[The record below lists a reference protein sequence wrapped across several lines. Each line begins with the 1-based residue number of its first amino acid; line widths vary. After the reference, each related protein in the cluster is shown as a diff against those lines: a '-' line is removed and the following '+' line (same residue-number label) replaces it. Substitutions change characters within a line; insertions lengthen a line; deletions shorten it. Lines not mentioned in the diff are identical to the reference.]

1 MNRREKT
8 PARGFLLF
16 LVLIFGMVAVGC
28 TEGSENTPGSSG
40 RSDAKTHEHGEEA
53 GNQDTAPHSG
63 THDEEGEHSSH
74 SDSEPITLSKE
85 AVQRYGLETATAES
99 GQLAGRVTAPGRI
112 EYPPNQKA
120 HISPLVQSR
129 VAETD
134 VSIGDEVDPGDTL
147 ATMRSIKLGRAR
159 AAVDEAKAEEQV
171 ADTNFARLKRLHEQ
185 NVVSER
191 RFLKAKGELETARAD
206 LQAAKSEMETF
217 GVSSG
222 SGPFY
227 ALTADIGGQVVEQ
240 HAASGE
246 VKKPSEPLFT
256 VADASEIWVVADVH
270 QEAMRRVE
278 TGMKATVVLDAYP
291 ARSWSGQVDW
301 VAQQVDGDTRTL
313 PIRVVLDN
321 KGRRLKPGMY
331 ADVLM
336 LPKRGEAHALVPVG
350 AIQRVHGRRVV
361 FVPTDKA
368 RTYHPVEV
376 EVGAESDGMAEIL
389 SGLEPGDEYVSSGAF
404 DLKATATAASR
415 SSSHSH

>member
-1 MNRREKT
+1 M
-8 PARGFLLF
+8 
-16 LVLIFGMVAVGC
+16 LIFGMVAVGC
-28 TEGSENTPGSSG
+28 TEGAETNPEATGP
-40 RSDAKTHEHGEEA
+40 ANEKTHEHGEET
-53 GNQDTAPHSG
+53 GQQDPAPHSG
-63 THDEEGEHSSH
+63 THDGEGEHSAH
-74 SDSEPITLSKE
+74 SGSEPITLTKE
-85 AVQRYGLETATAES
+85 AVQRYGLKTASAES
-99 GQLAGRVTAPGRI
+99 GQLAGRVTAPGRVK
-112 EYPPNQKA
+112 YPPNQQA

-129 VAETD
+129 VADTN
-134 VSIGDEVDPGDTL
+134 VSIGDEVDPGETL

-159 AAVDEAKAEEQV
+159 AAVDESKAEKQV
-171 ADTNFARLKRLHEQ
+171 AEANFARLKRLHEQ
-185 NVVSER
+185 KVVSER
-191 RFLKAKGELETARAD
+191 RYLKAKGDLETARAN

-227 ALTADIGGQVVEQ
+227 ALTADIDGQVVEQ

-278 TGMKATVVLDAYP
+278 TGMNATVVLDAYP

-301 VAQQVDGDTRTL
+301 VAQQVDDDTRTL

-321 KGRRLKPGMY
+321 EDRQLKPGMY

-350 AIQRVHGRRVV
+350 AVQKVHGRRVV
-361 FVPTDKA
+361 FVPTDTA
-368 RTYHPVEV
+368 RTYRMVEV
-376 EVGAESDGMAEIL
+376 KIGAESNGMAEIL
-389 SGLEPGDEYVSSGAF
+389 AGLAPGDEYVSSGAF